1 MSADED
7 ASHPEGPQLSPEEGP
22 DGSGER
28 RRSRLEALIP
38 DLVRRVLR
46 EGADAISDDKIRET
60 LLHDTVRRAV
70 RAGEGAADV
79 AEDQVRRILGELSL
93 PKEAV
98 DRITGRLD
106 DYKGELLNLVAAEVH
121 EFLEKI
127 DVGVELQKLLTS
139 LSFEITTEIRF
150 IPNEKRVRGDGKGR
164 GGALKPD
171 VKADVKVKKAAGR
184 RSRRSK
190 QGADSAPESAEG

>member
-7 ASHPEGPQLSPEEGP
+7 APQAEGPEVSPEDGP

-28 RRSRLEALIP
+28 RRSRLEALVP
-38 DLVRRVLR
+38 DLVRRVLK

-70 RAGEGAADV
+70 KAGEGAADV

-150 IPNEKRVRGDGKGR
+150 IPNEKRVRADGKGR
-164 GGALKPD
+164 TGTLKPD

-190 QGADSAPESAEG
+190 KGAESAPEPTEG